1 MLDMDE
7 LGRIEAQ
14 LKARDRERIEA
25 EASYKAALQALKDL
39 GVGDVKA
46 ATDEI
51 EALTKTTAE
60 QEQTLGQM
68 KAELDTM
75 LQSIEQKA
83 QGA

>member
-7 LGRIEAQ
+7 LGRIETQ
-14 LKARDRERIEA
+14 LKAKDRERIEA

-39 GVGDVKA
+39 GVEGIEA
-46 ATDEI
+46 ATAEI

>member
-7 LGRIEAQ
+7 LGRIETQ
-14 LKARDRERIEA
+14 LKAKDRERIEA

-46 ATDEI
+46 ATAEI

-83 QGA
+83 QGT

>member
-7 LGRIEAQ
+7 LGRIETQ
-14 LKARDRERIEA
+14 LKAKDRERIEA